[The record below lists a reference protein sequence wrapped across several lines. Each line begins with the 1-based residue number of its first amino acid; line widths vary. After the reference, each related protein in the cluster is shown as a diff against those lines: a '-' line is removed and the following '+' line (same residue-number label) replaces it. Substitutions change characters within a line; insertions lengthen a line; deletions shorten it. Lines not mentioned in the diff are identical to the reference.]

1 MRRIKFNAQLNWKY
15 IFGEILL
22 IFIGISLA
30 IWFSNWNSSIASSR
44 EKEVAIARIKKEIQS
59 NNKELVAARTM
70 NESILDAFSEF
81 TTIYQDNSREIIS
94 SPDHLNEL
102 QQKYP
107 DFFRVT
113 DSTELATG
121 LFHYYGSTFINL
133 ELAELSQI
141 AWETT
146 RSINITNEFDY
157 ECLYALESL
166 YNLQSRVES
175 EIENAA
181 RALQKGEINELMRIL
196 EFISQYDVQL
206 EEDYKDMLNNID
218 NCH

>member
-1 MRRIKFNAQLNWKY
+1 MRRIKFSGQLNWKY
-15 IFGEILL
+15 IFGEIVL

-30 IWFSNWNSSIASSR
+30 IWFNNWNSSMTSAK
-44 EKEVAIARIKKEIQS
+44 EKEIAIARIKNEIQS
-59 NNKELVAARTM
+59 NIRELVSARKI
-70 NESILDAFSEF
+70 NESILAAFSEF
-81 TTIYQDNSREIIS
+81 TILYQDNSREIIT
-94 SPDHLNEL
+94 SPAYLNEL

-107 DFFRVT
+107 NFFRVT
-113 DSTELATG
+113 DSTELETG
-121 LFHYYGSTFINL
+121 LFHYHGSTFINL

-166 YNLQSRVES
+166 YNLQSRVEK

-196 EFISQYDVQL
+196 DFISQYDVQL
-206 EEDYKDMLNNID
+206 EEDYNDMLTNIN